1 MKLPFEKGLYE
12 IAAGHYAWLQ
22 PDGSWGYS
30 NAGLVVDGEASLLVD
45 TLFDERL
52 TAEMLA
58 AMKDAT
64 GIGGADVTTLLNTH
78 ANGDHTYGNGL
89 VTRAEII
96 ASEASAKEMDEV
108 PPERMAE
115 LVKMAPQ
122 MGDLGAF
129 FLGLFGA
136 FEIAGVKMRYPTR
149 TFSGRLDLQ
158 VGDKAVQLIEVGP
171 AHTAGDVL
179 VWVPGDRVLY
189 TGDILF
195 IDGTPLMW
203 AGPVQNWIAACDRI
217 LSLDA
222 DAIVPGHGPIT
233 DADGVRR
240 MQGYL
245 RHIDREA
252 RQRFDAGLSVA
263 DAAFDIDLGEYAD
276 WPDAERLGANVDALY
291 RGYRGGSAEGGPDVA
306 ALFGLMMRLRNERG
320 LGRRRG
326 ATVP

>member
-1 MKLPFEKGLYE
+1 MGFPFEKGLCE

-22 PDGSWGYS
+22 PDGSWGWS
-30 NAGLVVDGEASLLVD
+30 NAGLVVDGEESLLVD

-64 GIGGADVTTLLNTH
+64 GIGGADVTTLVNTH

-89 VTRAEII
+89 VSRAEIV
-96 ASEASAKEMDEV
+96 ASEASAKEMGEV

-115 LVKMAPQ
+115 LVRMAPQ

-129 FLGLFGA
+129 FLDLFGA

-149 TFSGRLDLQ
+149 TFSGRLDLR
-158 VGDKAVQLIEVGP
+158 VGNKEVQLIEVGP

-179 VWVPGDRVLY
+179 AWVPADRVIY

-203 AGPVQNWIAACDRI
+203 AGPVENWIAACDRI
-217 LSLDA
+217 VSLDPV
-222 DAIVPGHGPIT
+222 AIVPGHGPIA

-245 RHIDREA
+245 EWIDREA
-252 RQRFDAGLSVA
+252 RQRFDAGMSVV

-276 WPDAERLGANVDALY
+276 WPDAERLGANVHALY
-291 RGYRGGSAEGGPDVA
+291 RGYRGGGGQGGADVA

-320 LGRRRG
+320 LGRRRR
-326 ATVP
+326 ATVR